1 MVFETVLTEKRG
13 DSGGIL
19 WVTLNRPEKL
29 NALNMTLF
37 DELRQV
43 FQAARTDRS
52 VRCVVLTGP
61 DEGSAPGL
69 ISAVADPGT
78 CSTHRPNPPPT
89 SRAPACSFATN
100 RRRISPS
107 SGWTSRSSLR

>member
-52 VRCVVLTGP
+52 VRCVALTG
-61 DEGSAPGL
+61 A
-69 ISAVADPGT
+69 
-78 CSTHRPNPPPT
+78 
-89 SRAPACSFATN
+89 
-100 RRRISPS
+100 
-107 SGWTSRSSLR
+107 